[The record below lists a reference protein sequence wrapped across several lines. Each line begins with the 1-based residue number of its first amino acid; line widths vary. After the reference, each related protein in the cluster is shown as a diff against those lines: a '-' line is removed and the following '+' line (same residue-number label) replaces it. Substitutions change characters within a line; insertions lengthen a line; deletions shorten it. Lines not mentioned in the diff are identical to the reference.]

1 MTMRAER
8 ALLEA
13 FEGGAINPE
22 AFSHRDHL
30 KVAWAMLGVEQRPFH
45 QAYSAYREG
54 LVRLTAAAGAPE
66 KFSETQTLGWLALV
80 HGAVATTRETSDWD
94 RFEAKAGLHGRSL
107 IHRYSEGRLDDP
119 VTRTGL
125 ILP

>member
-1 MTMRAER
+1 MPAER
-8 ALLEA
+8 ALLDA
-13 FEGGAINPE
+13 FEGGEVDPG
-22 AFSHRDHL
+22 AFNHRDHL
-30 KVAWAMLGVEQRPFH
+30 RVAWAMLAAEQRPFH
-45 QAYSAYREG
+45 TAYSAYRAG
-54 LVRLTAAAGAPE
+54 LVRLTIAAGVPE

-80 HGAVATTRETSDWD
+80 HGAVAETGETSDWS

-107 IHRYSEGRLDDP
+107 IHRYSDGRLDDP